1 MYDKGRTYYW
11 KHILSPVIR
20 YLIGVGTAAKTS
32 AVGYPGGFG
41 DEEKTAGNL
50 STSLSKD
57 ANALGKLHQGI
68 FQILLNQWSHPI
80 SIC

>member
-1 MYDKGRTYYW
+1 MLERRLRFGGW
-11 KHILSPVIR
+11 IF
-20 YLIGVGTAAKTS
+20 
-32 AVGYPGGFG
+32 GGFG

-68 FQILLNQWSHPI
+68 FHILLNQWSHPI
-80 SIC
+80 SICQMFEMLGQGIVYVNMDGP